1 MSNEYRVGLV
11 DADDGIR
18 AGRRMVL
25 ESSGRVNI
33 TLELSTANE
42 LLERF
47 ADYLLDVLIIDQ
59 RLRGLSGVEV
69 CERIS
74 AIKFAEKIDTRVL
87 LTAPYGSA
95 HLELQ
100 ALRAGATAV
109 VSQDAGSTALVETV
123 VSLGARKRHYSISE
137 IRALFGGGVANAKRD
152 HALESHLGEFELRER
167 SILQSMVGGAS
178 VTEAAQAFDVASY
191 RVRKLVQSTLTSLEL
206 VTLEQ
211 LQLRY
216 LAAGLVDDL

>member
-1 MSNEYRVGLV
+1 LPNEYRVGLV
-11 DADDGIR
+11 DADEGIR

-33 TLELSTANE
+33 TLELATANE

-59 RLRGLSGVEV
+59 RLRGLSGVQV
-69 CERIS
+69 CEKIS
-74 AIKFAEKIDTRVL
+74 AIKFAEKIDTRIL

-95 HLELQ
+95 ELELQ

-109 VSQDAGSTALVETV
+109 VSQESGSAALVDTV
-123 VSLGARKRHYSISE
+123 VSLGARKRHYSIAE
-137 IRALFGGGVANAKRD
+137 IRTLFGGEVTKTKRD
-152 HALESHLGEFELRER
+152 HALESHLAEFELRER
-167 SILQSMVGGAS
+167 SILQSMVSGAS
-178 VTEAAQAFDVASY
+178 VTEAANAFEVASY

-211 LQLRY
+211 MQLRY
-216 LAAGLVDDL
+216 LAAGLADDL

>member
-1 MSNEYRVGLV
+1 MPNEYRVGLV

-25 ESSGRVNI
+25 ESTGRVNI

-42 LLERF
+42 LLDRF

-59 RLRGLSGVEV
+59 RLRGLSGVQV
-69 CERIS
+69 CEKIS
-74 AIKFAEKIDTRVL
+74 SIKLTENIDTRLL
-87 LTAPYGSA
+87 LTTPYSSDD
-95 HLELQ
+95 LELQ

-109 VSQDAGSTALVETV
+109 VSQEAGSAALIDTV
-123 VSLGARKRHYSISE
+123 LSLGARKRHYSMAS
-137 IRALFGGGVANAKRD
+137 IRALGNGSLTKVKRD
-152 HALESHLGEFELRER
+152 HALESLLAAIELRER
-167 SILQSMVGGAS
+167 SILQSVVSGAS
-178 VTEAAQAFDVASY
+178 VTEAANAFEVASY
-191 RVRKLVQSTLTSLEL
+191 RVRKLVQATLLSLEL

-216 LAAGLVDDL
+216 LTAGLADDL

>member
-1 MSNEYRVGLV
+1 LANEYRVGLV

-59 RLRGLSGVEV
+59 RLRGLSGVQV
-69 CERIS
+69 CEKIS
-74 AIKFAEKIDTRVL
+74 SIKLTENIDTRLL
-87 LTAPYGSA
+87 LTTPYSSDD
-95 HLELQ
+95 LELQ

-109 VSQDAGSTALVETV
+109 VSQEAGSAALIDTV
-123 VSLGARKRHYSISE
+123 ISLGARKRHYSMAS
-137 IRALFGGGVANAKRD
+137 IRALGSGSLTNVKRD
-152 HALESHLGEFELRER
+152 HALESLLAAFELRER
-167 SILQSMVGGAS
+167 SILQSVVSGAS
-178 VTEAAQAFDVASY
+178 VTEAANAFEVASY
-191 RVRKLVQSTLTSLEL
+191 RVRKLVQATLLSLEL

-216 LAAGLVDDL
+216 LAAGLADDL

>member
-1 MSNEYRVGLV
+1 MANEYRVGLV

-59 RLRGLSGVEV
+59 RLRGLSGVQV
-69 CERIS
+69 CEKIS
-74 AIKFAEKIDTRVL
+74 SIKLTENIDTRLL
-87 LTAPYGSA
+87 LTTPYSSDD
-95 HLELQ
+95 LELQ

-109 VSQDAGSTALVETV
+109 VSQEAGSAALIDTV
-123 VSLGARKRHYSISE
+123 ISLGARKRHYSMAS
-137 IRALFGGGVANAKRD
+137 IRALGSGSLTNVKRD
-152 HALESHLGEFELRER
+152 HALESLLAAFELRER
-167 SILQSMVGGAS
+167 SILQSVVSGAS
-178 VTEAAQAFDVASY
+178 VTEAANAFEVASY
-191 RVRKLVQSTLTSLEL
+191 RVRKLVQATLLSLEL

-216 LAAGLVDDL
+216 LAAGLADDL